1 MYLLGV
7 VFWAVLAV
15 AKSQILQQ
23 FTQNPCVSRST
34 CHECIATPTCAW
46 CYDTVN
52 INTTKR
58 CFQPSY
64 PLPPLDQCDPSK
76 IYNPDNEMIMI
87 ANAALSMRQESGS
100 EGGTIVSGYEGSSSS
115 SGSFSGSQSG
125 SGYGGGA
132 WEGGGG
138 ITQVRPQRIKLKLRA
153 RQQYSISMY
162 YTQAEDYPVDLYY
175 LMDLSKSMQDDKEK
189 LSALGDHLAQTMQ
202 NMTSKFMLGFGSF
215 VDKVVMPYVSTIP
228 ENLRSPCSGCEA
240 PYGFRNVMTL
250 SRDTWRFSQM
260 VKSASVSGNLDA
272 PEGGFDAIMQAVVC
286 RDQIGWREKARRL
299 LVFSTD
305 AGFHYAGDG
314 KLGGI
319 VKPNDGECHLDTKGY
334 YTMSS
339 RQDYPSISQI
349 NTYVKKNAIN
359 VIFAVTKDKVD
370 IYEQLRQ
377 HIEGSSCGQLSN
389 DSSNVVDLITEQYQ
403 AISSTVEMKHNAS
416 SAVNIKFF
424 SKCLNGN
431 NEEVET
437 NKCGNIKVGSLVQF
451 RIQLEVV
458 ECPADPRDTKQ
469 LIQIYPVGLNESL
482 IIDLTMLCDCPCE
495 HEGLEINSP
504 KCHSHGTFMCGIC
517 ECVEPAYGPTC
528 ECNKAGTTANVS
540 TANCI
545 NPKNGLECSGRGNCI
560 CGKCECEQRTN
571 PEEIISGE
579 QCECDNF
586 SCERHKGQL
595 CSGPTHGQCVCG
607 VCECNED
614 WTGDNCACKND
625 TKSCLRPGTEDPT
638 KLCSGNGECLCGEC
652 KCNANDE
659 GFYFGRFCEHCT
671 FKNCSDDCNK
681 YKQCV
686 QCQQYKTGNLTEE
699 ECQKCPFTPTSVR
712 VVEVVDKNG
721 EVLCPFYDEDHCRFS
736 FVYYFD
742 EENKLR
748 VRAQEERECPTTVF
762 LLGIVLGVIAAV
774 VLLGMA
780 VLLLWKLLTTVHDRR
795 EFAKFEKEA
804 MMARWDTGE
813 NPIYKQATS
822 TFKNPTY
829 AGKS

>member
-1 MYLLGV
+1 MVVHITLLIGALLV
-7 VFWAVLAV
+7 GIQG
-15 AKSQILQQ
+15 QILQQ
-23 FTQNPCVSRST
+23 FTQNPCDSRST
-34 CHECIATPTCAW
+34 CHECIATPSCAW

-64 PLPPLDQCDPSK
+64 PLPPLDKCDPSK
-76 IYNPDNEMIMI
+76 IYNPDNEMII
-87 ANAALSMRQESGS
+87 VSNRALSSRTEA
-100 EGGTIVSGYEGSSSS
+100 EGGTLVTEEEHSGGFH
-115 SGSFSGSQSG
+115 GGGGGGTNQ
-125 SGYGGGA
+125 GGGA
-132 WEGGGG
+132 WESGGT

-153 RQQYSISMY
+153 RQTYSVNMY

-175 LMDLSKSMQDDKEK
+175 LMDLSKSMEDDKEK
-189 LSALGDHLAQTMQ
+189 LSALGDHLAQTMR

-228 ENLRSPCSGCEA
+228 ENLRSPCQGCAA
-240 PYGFRNVMTL
+240 PYGFRNMMTL
-250 SRDTWRFSQM
+250 SRDTWQFSHM
-260 VKSASVSGNLDA
+260 VKRASVSGNLDA

-286 RDQIGWREKARRL
+286 REQIGWRHQARRL

-319 VKPNDGECHLDTKGY
+319 VKPNDGQCHLDQRGY

-339 RQDYPSISQI
+339 KQDYPSISQI
-349 NTYVKKNAIN
+349 NTYVKKNSIN
-359 VIFAVTKDKVD
+359 VIFAVTAEKKE
-370 IYEQLRQ
+370 IYEQLKE

-403 AISSTVEMKHNAS
+403 AISSVVEMKHNAS
-416 SAVNIKFF
+416 GSVDVRFF
-424 SKCLNGN
+424 SKCLNSKGR
-431 NEEVET
+431 EIQT

-451 RIQLEVV
+451 RVQLEVLK
-458 ECPADPRDTKQ
+458 CPTDPRDTKQ

-482 IIDLTMLCDCPCE
+482 FIDLTMLCDCPCE
-495 HEGLEINSP
+495 HEGFERNSP
-504 KCHSHGTFMCGIC
+504 KCHNHGTYMCGIC
-517 ECVEPAYGPTC
+517 DCIEPAYGPYC
-528 ECNKAGTTANVS
+528 ECNKDGTSANIS

-560 CGKCECEQRTN
+560 CGKCECEQRNN
-571 PEEIISGE
+571 PEEAISGE
-579 QCECDNF
+579 LCQCDNF
-586 SCERHKGQL
+586 SCERHNGL
-595 CSGPTHGQCVCG
+595 ICSGPEHGTCVCG
-607 VCECNED
+607 VCECKEG
-614 WTGDNCACKND
+614 WMGDNCACRNATNLCIKPD
-625 TKSCLRPGTEDPT
+625 SEDPT
-638 KLCSGNGECLCGEC
+638 LICSGNGECECGIC
-652 KCNANDE
+652 KCRETDE
-659 GFYFGRFCEHCT
+659 GRYFGRFCEHCP
-671 FKNCSDDCNK
+671 FKNCSDDCEK
-681 YKQCV
+681 YRECV
-686 QCQQYKTGNLTEE
+686 QCQQYQTGNLTEE
-699 ECQKCPFTPTSVR
+699 ECRKCPFTPTSAR
-712 VVEVVDKNG
+712 VVEVDEKNG
-721 EVLCPFYDEDHCRFS
+721 EVLCPFYDEDDCRFS

-742 EENKLR
+742 EENKIQ
-748 VRAQEERECPTTVF
+748 VRAQEERECPATVF

-780 VLLLWKLLTTVHDRR
+780 VLLLWKLFTTIHDRR